1 MSAIRQASAL
11 TENGEGM
18 TEIQQSALL
27 PYSAQAMFELINDI
41 ESYPQFM
48 EGCLGAKVLERT
60 DALVTARLDL
70 GKAGLKYSFTTRNT
84 LQAPESMQM
93 ELVEGPFKSFS
104 ARWHFTPLKEDACKA
119 SLFMQFE
126 FESGLLDVVL
136 RKLFDSSCRSLVNA
150 VCKRADELYG

>member
-1 MSAIRQASAL
+1 
-11 TENGEGM
+11 M

-27 PYSAQAMFELINDI
+27 PYSALAMFELINDI

-48 EGCLGAKVLERT
+48 EGCLSAKVLEQA
-60 DALVTARLDL
+60 DDLVTAQLEL

-84 LQAPESMQM
+84 LQPPKLMQM
-93 ELVEGPFKSFS
+93 ELVEGPFKCFS
-104 ARWHFTPLKEDACKA
+104 ARWHFIPLKEDACKA
-119 SLFMQFE
+119 SLEMQFE

-136 RKLFDSSCRSLVNA
+136 KKLFDSSCRNLVNA